1 MSHTALD
8 IDGSFGEGGG
18 QILRSSLSLSLLTGK
33 PFRLHHIRAGRAKPG
48 LQPQHLQSVRA
59 AAAIGQAQ
67 VRGASIG
74 SSELSFEPGAVMAGS
89 YRFDIG
95 TAGATGLVLQTIYLP
110 LALRGQGPSALTL
123 VGGTHVR
130 TSPCFHFLDRTWRAY
145 LAACGLQLT
154 LRLVRP
160 GYYPR
165 GGGVVEAFVQPCPKL
180 RQVKPW
186 LERGPIKTATG
197 FSAVAGLDPSIARR
211 QARQMRKRLQAHG
224 LKIDVTE
231 ESWEGGPATIAAVE
245 LDTEPAPTFF
255 FALGERGKPAEV
267 VGDEAA
273 KQVTAYLDHGPA
285 LVDPHSGDQLVLP
298 LALAEGAS
306 TYHVTE
312 VTRHLTTNIA
322 VIRQFLDREI
332 VCEANE
338 GEPGTVRIR

>member
-1 MSHTALD
+1 MSHTPLD

-74 SSELSFEPGAVMAGS
+74 SSELSFDPGEVVAGS

-95 TAGATGLVLQTIYLP
+95 TAGATGLVLQTIFLP
-110 LALRGQGPSALTL
+110 LALRPGPRADP
-123 VGGTHVR
+123 G
-130 TSPCFHFLDRTWRAY
+130 WRHPRQDQSVLSLPRSH
-145 LAACGLQLT
+145 LA
-154 LRLVRP
+154 RLPGRMRPATDHAPGAP

-186 LERGPIKTATG
+186 LERSPIKTATG
-197 FSAVAGLDPSIARR
+197 FSAVAGLDASIAHR
-211 QARQMRKRLQAHG
+211 QARQIRKRLQAHG
-224 LKIDVTE
+224 LKIEVTE
-231 ESWEGGPATIAAVE
+231 ESWEGGPATIAAVV

-273 KQVTAYLDHGPA
+273 KQAIAYLDHGPA

-298 LALAEGAS
+298 LALAEGGS